1 MYMASLTG
9 AEMASR
15 LPVISAEAIAPLVAR
30 QHRADAR
37 VDAVAEALDRRRR
50 SAATGRAATARSAG
64 LIAPST
70 KPVAPMPW
78 K

>member
-9 AEMASR
+9 AEIASR
-15 LPVISAEAIAPLVAR
+15 LPVISADAMAPLSPGSTAR
-30 QHRADAR
+30 MRASM
-37 VDAVAEALDRRRR
+37 AVAQALDRGGVV
-50 SAATGRAATARSAG
+50 SHSPGGDGASAG